1 MIKWLKRGFGI
12 LVMLGVAVGAT
23 AIWYYK
29 NQISLPLNL
38 QHHVLQVERGD
49 TLSSLGSRLVQSGV
63 LKEPYTL
70 KVYARLNS
78 VNHIQ
83 AGEYQFPSD
92 LNLAELVSWLET
104 GKGQVGIKVTIVEGW
119 TFRQMREALAS
130 APKLSQLTGSWTGQ
144 QIMAKLGYPD
154 LHPEGQFY
162 PDTYHYLAGESDL
175 TLYKKA
181 FDLMQKTLDAAWQN
195 RKSEIEITDKY
206 QALIMASIVEKES
219 QVWDEQPEIS
229 GVFNNRLRKGMRLQ
243 TDPTVIYGVGDEYDG
258 DITYKQLK
266 TDTPYNTYM
275 RPGLPPTPI
284 SLPGARAIM
293 AAVNP
298 AETKSLYFVAKGAG
312 QHHFSKTLKEHNA
325 AVQKYIFKKK
335 SSG

>member
-1 MIKWLKRGFGI
+1 MARWLKRGFGI
-12 LVMLGVAVGAT
+12 LVMLGIVVIAT
-23 AIWYYK
+23 ATWYYK

-38 QHHVLQVERGD
+38 QDHVLKVDRGD
-49 TLSSLGSRLVQSGV
+49 TLSSLGYHLVQDGI

-83 AGEYQFPSD
+83 AGEYHFPID
-92 LNLAELVSWLET
+92 LNLAELVRWLET
-104 GKGQVGIKVTIVEGW
+104 GKGQIGIKVTIVEGW
-119 TFRQMREALAS
+119 TFRQMREVLAS
-130 APKLSQLTGSWTGQ
+130 APKLSQLTSSWTDQ

-162 PDTYHYLAGESDL
+162 PDTYQYLAGESDL

-181 FDLMQKTLDAAWQN
+181 FNLMQKTLDDAWQS
-195 RKSEIEITDKY
+195 RKTAIEITDKY
-206 QALIMASIVEKES
+206 QALIMASIIEKES

-243 TDPTVIYGVGDEYDG
+243 TDPTVIYGVGDKYDG
-258 DITYKQLK
+258 DITYKHLK
-266 TDTPYNTYM
+266 TDTPYNTYT
-275 RPGLPPTPI
+275 RSGLPPTPI
-284 SLPGARAIM
+284 SLPGARAIV

-325 AVQKYIFKKK
+325 AVQKYIFKKN

>member
-1 MIKWLKRGFGI
+1 MTKWLKRGFGI
-12 LVMLGVAVGAT
+12 LVMLGIIVCGSAA
-23 AIWYYK
+23 WYYNK
-29 NQISLPLNL
+29 QISLPLDL
-38 QHHVLQVERGD
+38 QNHVLQVDRGD
-49 TLSSLGSRLVQSGV
+49 TLSSLGSRLVLDGV

-83 AGEYQFPSD
+83 AGEYQFSSD
-92 LNLAELVSWLET
+92 LNLAELVRWLET

-119 TFRQMREALAS
+119 TFKQMRGVLSS
-130 APKLSQLTGSWTGQ
+130 APKLSQLTRSWSDQ
-144 QIMAKLGYPD
+144 QIMTELGYPD

-162 PDTYHYLAGESDL
+162 PDTYHYLSGESDL

-181 FDLMQKTLDAAWQN
+181 FDLMQQTLDDAWQN
-195 RKSEIEITDKY
+195 KKPEIEITDKY

-243 TDPTVIYGVGDEYDG
+243 TDPTVIYGVGEAYDG
-258 DITYKQLK
+258 DITRKHLK
-266 TDTPYNTYM
+266 TDTPYNTYT
-275 RPGLPPTPI
+275 RHGLPPTPI
-284 SLPGARAIM
+284 SLPGARAII

-335 SSG
+335 NSG